1 MVNKKISSPS
11 ILSAIQKLN
20 QLLTKEDKL
29 KCIGIIFFAILISVI
44 ELLMASIIIVFAQVL
59 NDPSAGNKYLQKHN
73 TMQNLSPNEIV
84 LYLSIIVGIVFLI
97 KNVFTALEAFFQNFS
112 IQKMCYR
119 FKKKLLFQYAKA
131 DYGLYLTRNS
141 SFTLQVVGGD
151 SELAFTG
158 GMVSLASILSE
169 SLIFCFLV
177 GMIIY
182 INPTL
187 AIIIFTI
194 GMILS
199 IIILKILLPKFYFWG
214 QRFQETGIKTS
225 QNLLQFFHAFKEIVL
240 LGKKEEFVQSYHTHS
255 KNRSNIQAIQTATN
269 SLPRMG
275 IEIFFVSI
283 FVLTIS
289 YLCLKNESPTQM
301 MGLLSGYL
309 YAGFRLMPGLNRIIN
324 HLNTFKS
331 TIPAINRAYNE
342 YTTIASREYYEN
354 IPELQFDEYISFKEV
369 NFKYLNTKRP
379 ALSSINFKIYK
390 GESIGVVGETGSGKS
405 TFIDLVLG
413 LLRPLDGKI
422 LIDDKYPVNA
432 IQWHKKIGYVPQSIY
447 LIDDSIEANIA
458 FGEEKINPIK
468 LTKAIEAS
476 QLKDF
481 IKSLPK
487 KSKTI
492 IGERGIRLSGGE
504 RQRIAIARALYHNP
518 EILIFDEA
526 TSALDNKTESR
537 LIKTIN
543 SVSKN
548 RTVIMIAHRLT
559 TLKKCNRIL
568 QLRKGKIKS
577 VSKYKELD
585 L

>member
-1 MVNKKISSPS
+1 MGIKKISSPS

-20 QLLTKEDKL
+20 RLLTKEDKL
-29 KCIGIIFFAILISVI
+29 KWLGILFFAVLISVM
-44 ELLMASIIIVFAQVL
+44 ELLMASIIIIFAQVL
-59 NDPSAGNKYLQKHN
+59 NDPSAGNKYLQKYN
-73 TMQNLSPNEIV
+73 IFQNLPPNEMILYISIV
-84 LYLSIIVGIVFLI
+84 VGIVFLI
-97 KNVFTALEAFFQNFS
+97 KNVFAALEAFFQNFS
-112 IQKMCYR
+112 IQKMCYK

-158 GMVSLASILSE
+158 GMVSLASIFSE
-169 SLIFCFLV
+169 SLIFCCLV

-194 GMILS
+194 GAFLS
-199 IIILKILLPKFYFWG
+199 ILILKILLPKFYYWG
-214 QRFQETGIKTS
+214 HRFQETGIKTS

-275 IEIFFVSI
+275 IEVFFVSI

-289 YLCLKNESPTQM
+289 YLCLKNESPIQM
-301 MGLLSGYL
+301 IGLLSGYL

-354 IPELQFDEYISFKEV
+354 IPKLQFNKYINFKDV
-369 NFKYLNTKRP
+369 NFKYLNTKRS

-390 GESIGVVGETGSGKS
+390 GESIGVIGETGSGKS
-405 TFIDLVLG
+405 TFIDLILG

-432 IQWHKKIGYVPQSIY
+432 IQWHKKIGYVSQSIY

-458 FGEEKINPIK
+458 FGEEKVNSIK
-468 LTKAIEAS
+468 LNKAIEAS

-518 EILIFDEA
+518 EVLIFDEA

-543 SVSKN
+543 SVSQN

-559 TLKKCNRIL
+559 TLKKCSRIL

-577 VSKYKELD
+577 VSKFKELN